1 VVNLCKKWV
10 IDIERSG
17 GTLQELSKE
26 SNNIEG
32 NDIESLLN
40 DIRSLTD
47 QTNPLLFNTAIKAA
61 RAVEQERA
69 CRRN

>member
-1 VVNLCKKWV
+1 M
-10 IDIERSG
+10 
-17 GTLQELSKE
+17 SKE